1 MKPKSYLFLILSL
14 VYSVLVSCSSEKKNQ
29 KNLHFDV
36 IKKTIY
42 SSEDSTYYK
51 VLKKDEEDKQN
62 AKIAKMQQ
70 KIDSENAGRIFPDF
84 SFDEVIAYD
93 YDGEMESFGIEII
106 QNNKLTPYKKKA
118 VLTPKQIK
126 NLITDL
132 NAETTYGG
140 SKAFCFNPHLGIV
153 FYNKKKVVAYI
164 SICFECNYLV
174 SSKLIP
180 VTEKKIIAIYDDL
193 VVFDSGFSELG
204 VEKLSALCQELCF
217 SHCK

>member
-1 MKPKSYLFLILSL
+1 MKSISFLLITTLFSIII
-14 VYSVLVSCSSEKKNQ
+14 SCSAKKSSH
-29 KNLHFDV
+29 KNVHLEI
-36 IKKTIY
+36 IKNTIY
-42 SSEDSTYYK
+42 SKEDSTYFK
-51 VLKKDEEDKQN
+51 ALKKYEEDKQN
-62 AKIAKMQQ
+62 GKIAKMKQ
-70 KIDSENAGRIFPDF
+70 KLDRENAGKIFPDF

-106 QNNKLTPYKKKA
+106 ENNKLTPFKKKA
-118 VLTPKQIK
+118 VLSPKQIQ
-126 NLITDL
+126 NLIFNL
-132 NAETTYGG
+132 NAESTYGG

-153 FYNKKKVVAYI
+153 FYSKKKVVAYI
-164 SICFECNYLV
+164 SVCFECNYLV

-204 VEKLSALCQELCF
+204 REKLSALCIELDF

>member
-1 MKPKSYLFLILSL
+1 MKLYPFLSITALFLIII
-14 VYSVLVSCSSEKKNQ
+14 SCSSEKRSHKNV
-29 KNLHFDV
+29 HFDV
-36 IKKTIY
+36 IKNTVY
-42 SSEDSTYYK
+42 SKEDSTFYK
-51 VLKKDEEDKQN
+51 ALKKDEEDKQN

-70 KIDSENAGRIFPDF
+70 KIDRENAGRIFPDF

-118 VLTPKQIK
+118 VLSPKQIM
-126 NLITDL
+126 NLIADL

-140 SKAFCFNPHLGIV
+140 SKAICFNPHLGIV
-153 FYNKKKVVAYI
+153 FYSKKRVVAYI

-204 VEKLSALCQELCF
+204 VEKLSALCHELDF

>member
-1 MKPKSYLFLILSL
+1 MKSYPFLLFTALFLILI
-14 VYSVLVSCSSEKKNQ
+14 SCSTKKRSHGNV
-29 KNLHFDV
+29 HFDV
-36 IKKTIY
+36 IKNTVY
-42 SSEDSTYYK
+42 SNEDSTYFK
-51 VLKKDEEDKQN
+51 ALKKYEEDKQN
-62 AKIAKMQQ
+62 EKIARMQQ
-70 KIDSENAGRIFPDF
+70 KIDRENANRYFPDF
-84 SFDEVIAYD
+84 SFDEMIAYD

-126 NLITDL
+126 NLIADL

-140 SKAFCFNPHLGIV
+140 TKAVCFNPHLGIV
-153 FYNKKKVVAYI
+153 FYDKKKVVGYI

-193 VVFDSGFSELG
+193 VVFADGFSELG
-204 VEKLSALCQELCF
+204 VEKLSALCRELDF

>member
-1 MKPKSYLFLILSL
+1 MKSYPFLLITTLFSILI
-14 VYSVLVSCSSEKKNQ
+14 SCSSEKRSHKNV
-29 KNLHFDV
+29 HFDV

-42 SSEDSTYYK
+42 SKEDSSYFK
-51 VLKKDEEDKQN
+51 ALKKYEEAKQN
-62 AKIAKMQQ
+62 EKIAKMQLE
-70 KIDSENAGRIFPDF
+70 IDRKNAGRIFPDF

-118 VLTPKQIK
+118 VLSPKQIK
-126 NLITDL
+126 NLIADL

-164 SICFECNYLV
+164 SICLECNYLV

-180 VTEKKIIAIYDDL
+180 VTEKKVIAVYDDL
-193 VVFDSGFSELG
+193 VVFAEGFSESG
-204 VEKLSALCQELCF
+204 REKLSTLCQELDF

>member
-1 MKPKSYLFLILSL
+1 MKSNTRLLIVVFFSILT
-14 VYSVLVSCSSEKKNQ
+14 SCSTKKRSHENV
-29 KNLHFDV
+29 HFDV
-36 IKKTIY
+36 IKNTVY
-42 SSEDSTYYK
+42 SNEDSTYFK
-51 VLKKDEEDKQN
+51 ALKKYEDAKQN
-62 AKIAKMQQ
+62 EKIARMQQ
-70 KIDSENAGRIFPDF
+70 KIDRENANRYFPDF

-118 VLTPKQIK
+118 LLTPKQIK
-126 NLITDL
+126 NLIADL

-140 SKAFCFNPHLGIV
+140 TKAVCFNPHLGIV
-153 FYNKKKVVAYI
+153 FYNKKKVVGYI

-193 VVFDSGFSELG
+193 VVFADGFSELG
-204 VEKLSALCQELCF
+204 VEKLSALCRELDF

>member
-1 MKPKSYLFLILSL
+1 
-14 VYSVLVSCSSEKKNQ
+14 V
-29 KNLHFDV
+29 HFDV

-42 SSEDSTYYK
+42 SKEDSSYFK
-51 VLKKDEEDKQN
+51 ALKKYEEAKQN
-62 AKIAKMQQ
+62 EKIAKMQLE
-70 KIDSENAGRIFPDF
+70 IDRKNAGRIFPDF

-118 VLTPKQIK
+118 VLSPKQIK
-126 NLITDL
+126 NLIADL

-164 SICFECNYLV
+164 SICLECNYLV

-180 VTEKKIIAIYDDL
+180 VTEKKVIAVYDDL
-193 VVFDSGFSELG
+193 VVFAEGFSESG
-204 VEKLSALCQELCF
+204 REKLSTLCQELDF